1 MRKGSFPGAL
11 LAPSPAG
18 WGPAAAL
25 TQAAHH
31 HAVLQ
36 AEGLPQDAELLGD
49 LVRQLPAGKRRAEA
63 GPAAAAGL
71 APL

>member
-1 MRKGSFPGAL
+1 MVE
-11 LAPSPAG
+11 APAPDRV
-18 WGPAAAL
+18 AAL

-49 LVRQLPAGKRRAEA
+49 LVRQLPAGEKKT
-63 GPAAAAGL
+63 
-71 APL
+71 